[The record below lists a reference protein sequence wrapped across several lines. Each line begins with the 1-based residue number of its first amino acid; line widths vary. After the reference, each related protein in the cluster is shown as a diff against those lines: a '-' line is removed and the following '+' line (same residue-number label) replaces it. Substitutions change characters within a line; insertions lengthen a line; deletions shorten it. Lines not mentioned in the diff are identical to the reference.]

1 MTDNEISSGG
11 KPATGVPDV
20 SGKNTLDEEEFER
33 LSKHA
38 TVYDGLLQVVRSAY
52 FGQIRFQ
59 YWWGNGGAMF
69 YCYAKQYKINDP
81 DEQGKHKANIHFSF
95 DSLQWWGV
103 DSPDSMRQDDQWNSW
118 TVGGYIAANKRARVY
133 VRFRFDLPFD
143 DEEESNSRYFNY
155 PG

>member
-11 KPATGVPDV
+11 KPATVVPDV

-59 YWWGNGGAMF
+59 Y
-69 YCYAKQYKINDP
+69 
-81 DEQGKHKANIHFSF
+81 
-95 DSLQWWGV
+95 
-103 DSPDSMRQDDQWNSW
+103 
-118 TVGGYIAANKRARVY
+118 
-133 VRFRFDLPFD
+133 
-143 DEEESNSRYFNY
+143 
-155 PG
+155 